1 MFKTGTYKALIK
13 GVSQQTPQ
21 EREDGQLST
30 QVNMV
35 SDIVNGLRRR
45 GGFKAQAI
53 LDVDPSSFF
62 NVIQLAGEYYV
73 QSVSKNGT
81 LSVFKLNDG
90 SLVHRSILPYLV
102 HTNKS
107 SIRTTTTR
115 NQCFILNTDK
125 VPIKVLDPTTSNPI
139 VPISNEGLGW
149 IYLTGGSSTN
159 WQSGGINATL
169 VHPILGSRTYIA
181 RGEAARFVPYTEMV
195 VRLYNNM
202 LADAV
207 LLSNFNVELTGTTIA
222 ISSKVVGSGTLVVT
236 GALSNPDPNINT
248 LTFRVSG
255 STHTVAIR
263 ADLPPTLTNNFD
275 KYVVHVLSV
284 PYMYFASRGVWEVYN
299 PAGDVLN
306 PKSAGW
312 IRIQSGA
319 FSKQYSITITQ
330 GSKPIVTYSVTTDA
344 SIAAN
349 ATSEYVATQ
358 LQTQM
363 IADSVFTSNG
373 YSVDRVGSTLA
384 ILSTSESNQLV
395 ITASGGETYIIASNA
410 SNTTNKGLLPPTL
423 SSALDGYIQSVG
435 TGDNLAYYKY
445 NHETRTWTEVGE
457 FESSYTIQNVP
468 VFWYFD
474 YDVNLAIVEALN
486 IKGRA
491 AGNDL
496 NNPVPKFIDY
506 GLTGI
511 GSYQSRLVL
520 LSGSYVYLS
529 KSTDPTVFMRTTVTE
544 LLDTDPIEVSATSLS
559 NAQFE
564 YAVPFNKDLILV
576 AQNQQAVIPNNS
588 TVLTPKTAAIYPT
601 TTTDISLACEPT
613 VIARSLYYVY
623 QRTTEFYQV
632 GEFLPSPYTD
642 SQYTTQSTTDHLPLY
657 AEDVCTSMSGSTA
670 SNIACFSSDSPEV
683 LVNQYYWAGDERPL
697 MCYHKWVL
705 PRNVMY
711 NTQVGSTTVF
721 LVADGDKTLVVST
734 DIQLNQ
740 LGTKPVPFLDL
751 YQYIEIDSTGVGI
764 KPEYLPEGDL
774 VAVIY
779 DSLNQRHSEVAFT
792 VDGDTIL
799 CKYTGTIAIGLRY
812 PSEFTITPPFLR
824 DANGNVVAGSK
835 TTIHSLNFTLRSTGK
850 YKYTVL
856 DTYGYVADT
865 DSSGVMWSEVDLGYT
880 WIGSVVNSVV
890 PCRTRLN
897 STEVVLSTQS
907 TTDLNVTTVEFS
919 LRVPDRDIKRRR

>member
-1 MFKTGTYKALIK
+1 MFKTGTYKPLVR

-45 GGFKAQAI
+45 GGFKAQAV

-73 QSVSKNGT
+73 QSVATDGT
-81 LSVFKLNDG
+81 LSIFKLSDG
-90 SLVHRSILPYLV
+90 TLVHRSILPYLV

-125 VPIKVLDPTTSNPI
+125 VPTKVLAPTPSNPV
-139 VPISNEGLGW
+139 VPVSDDDLGW
-149 IYLTGGSSTN
+149 IYLTGGYTGGESY
-159 WQSGGINATL
+159 GINAT
-169 VHPILGSRTYIA
+169 VTHPTIGTKVYYSRGTRHYPIYHA
-181 RGEAARFVPYTEMV
+181 EMAQ
-195 VRLYNNM
+195 RLYYNM
-202 LADAV
+202 LSDTS
-207 LLSNFNVELTGTTIA
+207 LTTNFDVTLVGTTIA
-222 ISSKVVGSGTLVVT
+222 IKAKVLGGGVLSVVGSLYNAGQY
-236 GALSNPDPNINT
+236 NT
-248 LTFRVSG
+248 LTFQDSK
-255 STHTVAIR
+255 STHTAVNRTDI
-263 ADLPPTLTNNFD
+263 PPTLPPSFD
-275 KYVVHVLSV
+275 RYIITVGVI
-284 PYMYFASRGVWEVYN
+284 PYMYSGTRGVWEVYN
-299 PAGDVLN
+299 PAGDVIN
-306 PKSAGW
+306 PKGAGW
-312 IRIQSGA
+312 IRVQSGA
-319 FSKQYSITITQ
+319 FSKQYSVTITQ
-330 GSKPIVTYSVTTDA
+330 GTKPTLTYSVTTDA
-344 SIAAN
+344 GVAAN
-349 ATSEYVATQ
+349 ATSEYVV
-358 LQTQM
+358 TQM
-363 IADSVFTSNG
+363 QSQMTADTVFVSNG

-384 ILSTSESNQLV
+384 ILSTSNDKQLV
-395 ITASGGETYIIASNA
+395 ITASGGETYIVASNA
-410 SNTTNKGLLPPTL
+410 SNTQNKGLLPPTL

-445 NHETRTWTEVGE
+445 DHDTRNWAEVGE
-457 FESSYTIQNVP
+457 FEGAYSIQNAP
-468 VFWYFD
+468 VFWYYD
-474 YDVNLAIVEALN
+474 YDANLAVVEALN

-491 AGNDL
+491 AGNDI
-496 NNPVPKFIDY
+496 NNPVPKFLDY

-511 GSYQSRLVL
+511 GAYQSRLVL
-520 LSGSYVYLS
+520 LSGAYVYLS

-564 YAVPFNKDLILV
+564 YAVPFNKDLLLV

-623 QRTTEFYQV
+623 QRTLEYYQV

-657 AEDVCTSMSGSTA
+657 AEGVCTSMSGSTA

-697 MCYHKWVL
+697 MCYHKWEL

-711 NTQVGSTTVF
+711 NTQVGSSTVL
-721 LVADGDKTLVVST
+721 LVADTDKTIVLST

-740 LGTKPVPFLDL
+740 LGNKPIPYLDM
-751 YQYIEIDSTGVGI
+751 YQYVTITDGVGVT
-764 KPEYLPEGDL
+764 PQYMPEGDL

-792 VDGDTIL
+792 VVGEVIT
-799 CKYTGTIAIGLRY
+799 CKYNGVIAIGLRY
-812 PSEFTITPPFLR
+812 DSEFTITPPFLR
-824 DANGNVVAGSK
+824 DANGNVVAGAK

-865 DSSGVMWSEVDLGYT
+865 NSSGVTWSEVDLGYT
-880 WIGSVVNSVV
+880 WVGSVVNSVV

-897 STEVVLSTQS
+897 STEVILSTQS

>member
-45 GGFKAQAI
+45 AGFRMQAV
-53 LDVDPSSFF
+53 LDVNPNSFF
-62 NVIQLAGEYYV
+62 NITQLAGEYYA
-73 QSVSKNGT
+73 QSVEQDGT
-81 LSVFKLNDG
+81 FSIFKLNDG
-90 SLVHRSILPYLV
+90 TRIHQSKRPYLE
-102 HTNKS
+102 HTKKS
-107 SIRTTTTR
+107 SIRSTITR
-115 NQCFILNTDK
+115 NQCFLLNTDK
-125 VPIKVLDPTTSNPI
+125 VPVKELLPSTANPVDPINNDDLGWAYISAGSSGAVGGGLRLTVNRPDIGTVSVSSTRESWAAVPYDDMVTRLYNAATSNP
-139 VPISNEGLGW
+139 
-149 IYLTGGSSTN
+149 
-159 WQSGGINATL
+159 
-169 VHPILGSRTYIA
+169 
-181 RGEAARFVPYTEMV
+181 
-195 VRLYNNM
+195 
-202 LADAV
+202 V
-207 LLSNFNVELTGTTIA
+207 LSANFNIYKIGATTIA
-222 ISSKVVGSGTLVVT
+222 FESKVIGSGITKVT
-236 GALSNPDPNINT
+236 ITKLGSSNYTYTASDVH
-248 LTFRVSG
+248 TFSKRS
-255 STHTVAIR
+255 
-263 ADLPPTLTNNFD
+263 DLPPTLNSSFD
-275 KYVVHVLSV
+275 KYLVTAGVLK
-284 PYMYFASRGVWEVYN
+284 YMYRSTRSTWEVYN
-299 PAGDVLN
+299 DILN
-306 PKSAGW
+306 DSDPKKAGW
-312 IRIQSGA
+312 VKILTGA
-319 FSKQYSITITQ
+319 FSKQYSVTITQ
-330 GSKPIVTYSVTTDA
+330 GDNPVLTFSVTTDTTT
-344 SIAAN
+344 AAE
-349 ATSEYVATQ
+349 ATAEYVATN
-358 LQTQM
+358 
-363 IADSVFTSNG
+363 IADQMVASSTFNTH
-373 YSVDRVGSTLA
+373 YSVEREGTMLA
-384 ILSTSESNQLV
+384 IISNSEVSQLV
-395 ITASGGETYIIASNA
+395 VTSTGGETYLVSSNA
-410 SNTTNKGLLPPTL
+410 SNTANKNFLP
-423 SSALDGYIQSVG
+423 SSLPAVLDGYIQSVG
-435 TGDNLAYYKY
+435 TGENLAYFKY
-445 NHETRTWTEVGE
+445 NKEAHNWAEVGKYE
-457 FESSYTIQNVP
+457 ARYTIQNTP
-468 VFWYFD
+468 VYWYFD
-474 YDVNLAIVEALN
+474 YGTDQAVVESLD
-486 IKGRA
+486 IQGRT
-491 AGNDL
+491 AGDDN
-496 NNPVPKFIDY
+496 NNPLPKFLDY
-506 GLTGI
+506 GITGI
-511 GSYQSRLVL
+511 GAYQSRLVL
-520 LSGSYVYLS
+520 LSGAYVYLS
-529 KSTDPTVFMRTTVTE
+529 KSTDPTVFMRSTVTE
-544 LLDTDPIEVSATSLS
+544 LLDTDAIEVSATSLS

-601 TTTDISLACEPT
+601 TTTEISLACQPS

-623 QRTTEFYQV
+623 QRTLDFYQV

-657 AEDVCTSMSGSTA
+657 AEGVCTSMSGSTA
-670 SNIACFSSDSPEV
+670 SNIACFSSDSPDV
-683 LVNQYYWAGDERPL
+683 LINQYYWAGDERPL

-711 NTQVGSTTVF
+711 NTQVSSTTVL

-751 YQYIEIDSTGVGI
+751 YQYVEIDSTGVGI

-792 VDGDTIL
+792 IDGDTIL
-799 CKYTGTIAIGLRY
+799 CKYRGTIAIGLRY
-812 PSEFTITPPFLR
+812 HSEFTITPPFLR

-897 STEVVLSTQS
+897 STEVILSTQS

>member
-45 GGFKAQAI
+45 AGFRMQAA
-53 LDVDPSSFF
+53 LDVNPNSFF
-62 NVIQLAGEYYV
+62 NVTQLAGEYYV
-73 QSVSKNGT
+73 QAVQSDGT
-81 LSVFKLNDG
+81 LSIYRLNTG
-90 SLVHRSILPYLV
+90 ELV
-102 HTNKS
+102 HTSNMPYLAHTNKT
-107 SIRTTTTR
+107 SIRTAITR
-115 NQCFILNTDK
+115 NQCFILNTEK
-125 VPIKVLDPTTSNPI
+125 VPTTALVPT
-139 VPISNEGLGW
+139 
-149 IYLTGGSSTN
+149 STN
-159 WQSGGINATL
+159 PVIPIDSKNVGWVYFISGLVPSVSSRSVTVTHPTVGTRVYTTTRLTSTESYVTTCDSIFAQMIADTTL
-169 VHPILGSRTYIA
+169 TTH
-181 RGEAARFVPYTEMV
+181 MNV
-195 VRLYNNM
+195 VK
-202 LADAV
+202 
-207 LLSNFNVELTGTTIA
+207 TGTV
-222 ISSKVVGSGTLVVT
+222 ISVTVKVASATQVVVTYSQTGASSIVFSYSGTTHVVT
-236 GALSNPDPNINT
+236 KRS
-248 LTFRVSG
+248 
-255 STHTVAIR
+255 
-263 ADLPPTLTNNFD
+263 DLPPTLPSTFD
-275 KYVVHVLSV
+275 KYLV
-284 PYMYFASRGVWEVYN
+284 GVGGGISYIYDAVRNVWSLYDET
-299 PAGDVLN
+299 PDEIN
-306 PKSAGW
+306 PKKAGW
-312 IRIQSGA
+312 VKVLTGA
-319 FSKQYSITITQ
+319 FSKQYSVSISQDGNPLLTF
-330 GSKPIVTYSVTTDA
+330 SVTTHA
-344 SIAAN
+344 STAAG
-349 ATSEYVATQ
+349 ATSEYIATD
-358 LQTQM
+358 LENQM
-363 IADSVFTSNG
+363 AASPTFNTY
-373 YSVDRVGSTLA
+373 YSVVREGTMLA
-384 ILSTSESNQLV
+384 IISKSEAYQLV
-395 ITASGGETYIIASNA
+395 VTATGGDTYIIASNA
-410 SNTTNKGLLPPTL
+410 SNTQNKASLPAALPKV
-423 SSALDGYIQSVG
+423 LDGYIQSVG
-435 TGDNLAYYKY
+435 TGGNLAYFKY
-445 NHETRTWTEVGE
+445 SYDLHNWEEVGV
-457 FESSYTIQNVP
+457 FEPRYTIQNTP
-468 VFWYFD
+468 VYWYFD
-474 YDVNLAIVEALN
+474 YGTDQAVVESLD
-486 IKGRA
+486 IQGRT
-491 AGNDL
+491 AGDDS
-496 NNPVPKFIDY
+496 NNPLPKFLDY
-506 GLTGI
+506 GITGI
-511 GSYQSRLVL
+511 GAYQSRLVL
-520 LSGSYVYLS
+520 LSGAYVYLS
-529 KSTDPTVFMRTTVTE
+529 KSTDPTVFMRSTVTE
-544 LLDTDPIEVSATSLS
+544 LLDTDAIEISATSLS

-564 YAVPFNKDLILV
+564 YAVPFNKDLVLV

-601 TTTDISLACEPT
+601 TTTEISLACQPS

-623 QRTTEFYQV
+623 QRTLDFYQV

-657 AEDVCTSMSGSTA
+657 AEGVCTSMSGSTA
-670 SNIACFSSDSPEV
+670 SNIACFSSDSPDV
-683 LVNQYYWAGDERPL
+683 LINQYYWAGDERPL

-705 PRNVMY
+705 PRDVMY

-751 YQYIEIDSTGVGI
+751 YQYVEIDSTGVGI

-856 DTYGYVADT
+856 DTYGHVADT

-897 STEVVLSTQS
+897 STEVILSTQS

>member
-45 GGFKAQAI
+45 AGFRMQAA
-53 LDVDPSSFF
+53 LDVNPNSFF
-62 NVIQLAGEYYV
+62 NITQLAGEYYA
-73 QSVSKNGT
+73 QSVEQDGT
-81 LSVFKLNDG
+81 FSIFKLNDG
-90 SLVHRSILPYLV
+90 TLVHQSKRPYLE
-102 HTNKS
+102 HTKKS
-107 SIRTTTTR
+107 SIRTAITR
-115 NQCFILNTDK
+115 NQCFILNTEK
-125 VPIKVLDPTTSNPI
+125 VPVKELLPSTANPI
-139 VPISNEGLGW
+139 VPINNADLGW
-149 IYLTGGSSTN
+149 AYISAGAFMGAGGGLQINVNRPDIGTVSVSFTRYSWDTIGYGDMVTG
-159 WQSGGINATL
+159 
-169 VHPILGSRTYIA
+169 
-181 RGEAARFVPYTEMV
+181 
-195 VRLYNNM
+195 LYNAATANTI
-202 LADAV
+202 LTN
-207 LLSNFNVELTGTTIA
+207 SFNIYKIGATTIA
-222 ISSKVVGSGTLVVT
+222 FKSKVLGSGVT
-236 GALSNPDPNINT
+236 TVTINNLGSSGYTCTASNDH
-248 LTFRVSG
+248 TFSKRS
-255 STHTVAIR
+255 
-263 ADLPPTLTNNFD
+263 DLPPALNSSFD
-275 KYVVHVLSV
+275 KYLVIVGTLK
-284 PYMYFASRGVWEVYN
+284 YMYRSTRSTWEVYN
-299 PAGDVLN
+299 AIVNDSD
-306 PKSAGW
+306 PKKAGW
-312 IRIQSGA
+312 IKVLTGA
-319 FSKQYSITITQ
+319 FSKQYSVTVTQ
-330 GSKPIVTYSVTTDA
+330 GTNPVLTFSVTTH
-344 SIAAN
+344 STTAAE
-349 ATSEYVATQ
+349 ATAEYVATNIEN
-358 LQTQM
+358 QM
-363 IADSVFTSNG
+363 IASSTFNTH
-373 YSVDRVGSTLA
+373 YSVVREGTMLA
-384 ILSTSESNQLV
+384 IISNSEVSQLV
-395 ITASGGETYIIASNA
+395 VTSTGGETYLVSSNA
-410 SNTTNKGLLPPTL
+410 SNTANKNLLP
-423 SSALDGYIQSVG
+423 SSLPVALDGYIQSVG
-435 TGDNLAYYKY
+435 TGDNLAYFKY
-445 NHETRTWTEVGE
+445 NSEPHNWSEVGKYE
-457 FESSYTIQNVP
+457 ARYTIQNTP
-468 VFWYFD
+468 VYWYFD
-474 YDVNLAIVEALN
+474 YGTDQAVVESLD
-486 IKGRA
+486 IQGRT
-491 AGNDL
+491 AGDDN
-496 NNPVPKFIDY
+496 NNPIPKFLDY
-506 GLTGI
+506 GITGI
-511 GSYQSRLVL
+511 GAYQSRLVL
-520 LSGSYVYLS
+520 LSGAYVYLS
-529 KSTDPTVFMRTTVTE
+529 KSTDPTVFMRSTVTE
-544 LLDTDPIEVSATSLS
+544 LLDTDAIEVSATSLS

-601 TTTDISLACEPT
+601 TTTEISLACQPS

-623 QRTTEFYQV
+623 QRTLDFYQV

-657 AEDVCTSMSGSTA
+657 AEGVCTSMSGSTA
-670 SNIACFSSDSPEV
+670 SNIACFSSDSPDV
-683 LVNQYYWAGDERPL
+683 LINQYYWAGDERPL

-711 NTQVGSTTVF
+711 NTQVGSATVF

-751 YQYIEIDSTGVGI
+751 YQYVEIDSTGVGV
-764 KPEYLPEGDL
+764 KPAYLPEGDL

-779 DSLNQRHSEVAFT
+779 DNLNQRHSEVAFT
-792 VDGDTIL
+792 VEGDTIL

-865 DSSGVMWSEVDLGYT
+865 NSSGVMWSEVDLGYT

-897 STEVVLSTQS
+897 STEVILSTQS

>member
-30 QVNMV
+30 QVNML

-45 GGFKAQAI
+45 GGLKLQAV
-53 LDVDPSSFF
+53 LDTPPDSFF
-62 NVIQLAGEYYV
+62 NVLQLSGEYYV
-73 QSVSKNGT
+73 QSVSKDGT
-81 LSVFKLNDG
+81 LRIFRLNTG
-90 SLVHRSILPYLV
+90 EVVHTSNIPYLV
-102 HTNKS
+102 NESKA
-107 SIRTTTTR
+107 SIRSTITR
-115 NQCFILNTDK
+115 NQCFLLNTDK
-125 VPIKVLDPTTSNPI
+125 VPTKVTVAASTIPTKGSVENNTFAWVHYTAGTYNVSNTVNTRDTVSIRTVGIPDIDLTWLYFGNNLTITPKERAGIIYDQAVASTLFNTHYNISVSGDTLSIWGKNPTTAK
-139 VPISNEGLGW
+139 VVV
-149 IYLTGGSSTN
+149 TATN
-159 WQSGGINATL
+159 T
-169 VHPILGSRTYIA
+169 
-181 RGEAARFVPYTEMV
+181 RG
-195 VRLYNNM
+195 
-202 LADAV
+202 DAV
-207 LLSNFNVELTGTTIA
+207 TY
-222 ISSKVVGSGTLVVT
+222 
-236 GALSNPDPNINT
+236 
-248 LTFRVSG
+248 SG
-255 STHTVAIR
+255 STTVFDR
-263 ADLPPTLTNNFD
+263 AKVPSTLDTAYTGYF
-275 KYVVHVLSV
+275 VLLNTV
-284 PYMYFASRGVWEVYN
+284 PQSTIIYDGTRKVWRTPNE
-299 PAGDVLN
+299 DITDTN
-306 PKSAGW
+306 PKKYGW
-312 IRIQSGA
+312 VRIMTGA
-319 FSKQYSITITQ
+319 FSKQYSITIAQ
-330 GSKPIVTYSVTTDA
+330 GTNPVLTFSVTTHA
-344 SIAAN
+344 STAAN
-349 ATSEYVATQ
+349 ATAEYVATE
-358 LQTQM
+358 LKTQM
-363 IADSVFTSNG
+363 NNSVQFNSY
-373 YSVDRVGSTLA
+373 YSVLQEGAV
-384 ILSTSESNQLV
+384 LV
-395 ITASGGETYIIASNA
+395 ITADSADNQVVVTNTGGDTYITSSNA
-410 SNTTNKGLLPPTL
+410 SNTTNRNLLPPL
-423 SSALDGYIQSVG
+423 LPNALDGYIMSVG
-435 TGDNLAYYKY
+435 SEDNLAYYRY
-445 NHETRTWTEVGE
+445 NFSTRNWSEVGA
-457 FESSYTIQNVP
+457 FEPRYTIQNTP

-474 YDVNLAIVEALN
+474 YGLEAAIVDTLD
-486 IKGRA
+486 IQGRN
-491 AGNDL
+491 AGNET
-496 NNPVPKFIDY
+496 NNPLPKFLDY
-506 GLTGI
+506 GITGI
-511 GSYQSRLVL
+511 SAYQSRLVL

-529 KSTDPTVFMRTTVTE
+529 KSSDPSVFMRTTVTE
-544 LLDTDPIEVSATSLS
+544 LLDSDPMEVSATSLS

-564 YAVPFNKDLILV
+564 YAVPFNKDLVLV

-588 TVLTPKTAAIYPT
+588 TVLTPKTVAIYPT
-601 TTTDISLACEPT
+601 TTTEISLACQPS

-623 QRTTEFYQV
+623 QRTLDFYQV

-657 AEDVCTSMSGSTA
+657 AEGVCTSMSGSTA
-670 SNIACFSSDSPEV
+670 SNIACFSSDSPDV
-683 LVNQYYWAGDERPL
+683 LINQYYWAGDERPL

-751 YQYIEIDSTGVGI
+751 YQYVEIDSTGVGT
-764 KPEYLPEGDL
+764 KPTYLPEGDL

-792 VDGDTIL
+792 VEGDTIL

-812 PSEFTITPPFLR
+812 HSEFTITPPFLR

-856 DTYGYVADT
+856 DTYGYVVDT

-897 STEVVLSTQS
+897 STEVILSTQS

>member
-45 GGFKAQAI
+45 GGFKAQAV

-73 QSVSKNGT
+73 QSVSKRGT
-81 LSVFKLNDG
+81 LSIFKLNDG
-90 SLVHRSILPYLV
+90 TLVHRSTLPYLE

-125 VPIKVLDPTTSNPI
+125 VPNKVLDPTPSNPI
-139 VPISNEGLGW
+139 VPISDDDLGW
-149 IYLTGGSSTN
+149 IYITGGYTGGTSY
-159 WQSGGINATL
+159 GINVVITHPTL
-169 VHPILGSRTYIA
+169 GTKTYYA
-181 RGEAARFVPYTEMV
+181 RGTRVYQIFHAEMTQ
-195 VRLYNNM
+195 RLYSNM
-202 LADAV
+202 ISDT
-207 LLSNFNVELTGTTIA
+207 ELTTNFDVTLIGTTITIKA
-222 ISSKVVGSGTLVVT
+222 KVIGGGVLSVVG
-236 GALSNPDPNINT
+236 ALYNAGQYNT
-248 LTFRVSG
+248 MTFKDSKA
-255 STHTVAIR
+255 THTAVNRVDI
-263 ADLPPTLTNNFD
+263 PPTLPASFD
-275 KYVVHVLSV
+275 KYIITVGVI
-284 PYMYFASRGVWEVYN
+284 PYMYSGSRAVWEVYN
-299 PAGDVLN
+299 PAGDVIN
-306 PKSAGW
+306 PKGAGW
-312 IRIQSGA
+312 IRVQSGA
-319 FSKQYSITITQ
+319 FSKQYSVTITQ
-330 GSKPIVTYSVTTDA
+330 GTKPTLTYSVTTDA
-344 SIAAN
+344 GVAAN

-358 LQTQM
+358 MQSQM
-363 IADSVFTSNG
+363 TTDPVFVSNG

-384 ILSTSESNQLV
+384 ILSTTNDKQLV
-395 ITASGGETYIIASNA
+395 ITASGGETYIVASNA
-410 SNTTNKGLLPPTL
+410 SNTQNKGLLPPTL

-435 TGDNLAYYKY
+435 TGGNLAYYKY
-445 NHETRTWTEVGE
+445 DHDTRNWAEVGE
-457 FESSYTIQNVP
+457 FEGAYSIQNAP
-468 VFWYFD
+468 VFWYYD
-474 YDVNLAIVEALN
+474 YDANLAVVEALN

-491 AGNDL
+491 AGNDI
-496 NNPVPKFIDY
+496 NNPVPKFLDY

-511 GSYQSRLVL
+511 GAYHSRLVL
-520 LSGSYVYLS
+520 LSGAYVYLS

-544 LLDTDPIEVSATSLS
+544 LLDTDPIEVSATALS

-564 YAVPFNKDLILV
+564 YAVPFNKDLVLV

-601 TTTDISLACEPT
+601 TTTDISLACQPS

-623 QRTTEFYQV
+623 QRTLEYYQV

-657 AEDVCTSMSGSTA
+657 AEGVCTSMSGSTA
-670 SNIACFSSDSPEV
+670 SNIACFSSDSPDV
-683 LVNQYYWAGDERPL
+683 LINQYYWAGDERPL

-751 YQYIEIDSTGVGI
+751 YQYVEIDSTGVGT
-764 KPEYLPEGDL
+764 KPTYLPKGDL

-792 VDGDTIL
+792 VEGATIL

-812 PSEFTITPPFLR
+812 HSEFTITPPFLR

-856 DTYGYVADT
+856 DTYGYVTDT
-865 DSSGVMWSEVDLGYT
+865 DSAGVMWSEVDLGYT

-897 STEVVLSTQS
+897 STEVTLSTQS

>member
-45 GGFKAQAI
+45 AGFRMQAV
-53 LDVDPSSFF
+53 LDVNPNSFF
-62 NVIQLAGEYYV
+62 NITQLSGEYYV
-73 QSVSKNGT
+73 QSVEQDGT
-81 LSVFKLNDG
+81 FSIFKLNDG
-90 SLVHRSILPYLV
+90 TRIHQSKRPYLE
-102 HTNKS
+102 HTKKS
-107 SIRTTTTR
+107 SIRSTITR
-115 NQCFILNTDK
+115 NQCFLLNTDK
-125 VPIKVLDPTTSNPI
+125 VPVKELLPSTANPV
-139 VPISNEGLGW
+139 VPINNDDLGW
-149 IYLTGGSSTN
+149 AYISAGASKGTGNGLQLNVNRPDIGTVSVSATAGN
-159 WQSGGINATL
+159 WDT
-169 VHPILGSRTYIA
+169 VHYD
-181 RGEAARFVPYTEMV
+181 EMV
-195 VRLYNNM
+195 TRLYN
-202 LADAV
+202 AV
-207 LLSNFNVELTGTTIA
+207 TANTVLSANFNIYKIGATTIA
-222 ISSKVVGSGTLVVT
+222 FESKVIGSGVT
-236 GALSNPDPNINT
+236 KVTITKLGSSSYTYTASDVH
-248 LTFRVSG
+248 TFSKRS
-255 STHTVAIR
+255 
-263 ADLPPTLTNNFD
+263 DLPPTLNSSFD
-275 KYVVHVLSV
+275 KYLVTVDTIQ
-284 PYMYFASRGVWEVYN
+284 YMYRSTRSTWEVYN
-299 PAGDVLN
+299 TILN
-306 PKSAGW
+306 DIDPKKAGW
-312 IRIQSGA
+312 VKILTGA
-319 FSKQYSITITQ
+319 FSKQYSVTITQ
-330 GSKPIVTYSVTTDA
+330 GTNPVLTFSTTTH
-344 SIAAN
+344 SSTAAE
-349 ATSEYVATQ
+349 ATAEYVATD
-358 LQTQM
+358 LETKM
-363 IADSVFTSNG
+363 SASTEFTSRYTVIRSG
-373 YSVDRVGSTLA
+373 TILA
-384 ILSTSESNQLV
+384 ILSNSATNQLV
-395 ITASGGETYIIASNA
+395 VTSTGGDTYLVSSNA
-410 SNTTNKGLLPPTL
+410 SNTANKNLLP
-423 SSALDGYIQSVG
+423 SSLPDVLDGYIQSVG
-435 TGDNLAYYKY
+435 TGENLAYFKY
-445 NHETRTWTEVGE
+445 NKEAHNWTEVGKYE
-457 FESSYTIQNVP
+457 ARYTIQNTP
-468 VFWYFD
+468 VYWYFD
-474 YDVNLAIVEALN
+474 YGTDQAVVESLD
-486 IKGRA
+486 IQGRT
-491 AGNDL
+491 AGDDN
-496 NNPVPKFIDY
+496 NNPLPKFLDY
-506 GLTGI
+506 GITGM
-511 GSYQSRLVL
+511 GAYQSRLVF
-520 LSGSYVYLS
+520 LSGAYVYLS
-529 KSTDPTVFMRTTVTE
+529 KSTDPTVFMRSTVTE
-544 LLDTDPIEVSATSLS
+544 LLDTDSIEVSATSLS

-601 TTTDISLACEPT
+601 TTTEISLACQPS

-623 QRTTEFYQV
+623 QRTLDFYQV

-657 AEDVCTSMSGSTA
+657 AEGVCTSMSGSTA
-670 SNIACFSSDSPEV
+670 SNIACFSSDSPDV
-683 LVNQYYWAGDERPL
+683 LINQYYWAGDERPL

-751 YQYIEIDSTGVGI
+751 YQYVEIDSTGVGT
-764 KPEYLPEGDL
+764 KPTYLPEGDL

-880 WIGSVVNSVV
+880 WVGSVVNSVV

-897 STEVVLSTQS
+897 STEVILSTQS

>member
-30 QVNMV
+30 QVNML
-35 SDIVNGLRRR
+35 SDVVNGLRRR
-45 GGFKAQAI
+45 GGLKLQAV
-53 LDVDPSSFF
+53 LDTPPDSFF
-62 NVIQLAGEYYV
+62 NVTQLSGEYYV
-73 QSVSKNGT
+73 QSVSKDGT
-81 LSVFKLNDG
+81 LRIFRLNT
-90 SLVHRSILPYLV
+90 SEVVHTSNIPYLV
-102 HTNKS
+102 HESKA
-107 SIRTTTTR
+107 SIRSTITR
-115 NQCFILNTDK
+115 NQCFILNTEK
-125 VPIKVLDPTTSNPI
+125 TPTTVPVPTESNPI
-139 VPISNEGLGW
+139 TPIDNTGITW
-149 IYLTGGSSTN
+149 VTLTGGAANRT
-159 WQSGGINATL
+159 GGISLTVTHPSLGTPKTYTGTGATL
-169 VHPILGSRTYIA
+169 DYSDYMYVVNLLYSR
-181 RGEAARFVPYTEMV
+181 MV
-195 VRLYNNM
+195 LDTALTDKFDV
-202 LADAV
+202 
-207 LLSNFNVELTGTTIA
+207 FLTGATVSLKYKGTTSTRVTLSAVKYNAGDAGSITWELCPDNQTV
-222 ISSKVVGSGTLVVT
+222 SSVGK
-236 GALSNPDPNINT
+236 
-248 LTFRVSG
+248 
-255 STHTVAIR
+255 
-263 ADLPPTLTNNFD
+263 LPAGLPSVFD
-275 KYVVHVLSV
+275 KYSMTVGVT
-284 PYMYFASRGVWEVYN
+284 PYIYDGTRSLWTIYDNMIDEI
-299 PAGDVLN
+299 N

-312 IRIQSGA
+312 IRIQTGA
-319 FSKQYSITITQ
+319 FSKQYSVSIAQ
-330 GSKPIVTYSVTTDA
+330 GSNPVLTYSVTTDP
-344 SIAAN
+344 SNAAN
-349 ATSEYVATQ
+349 ATSEYVATS
-358 LQTQM
+358 LYNKM
-363 IADSVFTSNG
+363 VADSAFTAL
-373 YSVDRVGSTLA
+373 YSAEREGTMLA
-384 ILSTSESNQLV
+384 VLSDNSDSQLV
-395 ITASGGETYIIASNA
+395 VTATGGDTYLVASNA
-410 SNTTNKGLLPPTL
+410 SNTSNKGLLPPSL
-423 SSALDGYIQSVG
+423 PSALDGYIQSVG

-445 NHETRTWTEVGE
+445 EHKLRNWREVGVYE
-457 FESSYTIQNVP
+457 PRYTIQNTP
-468 VFWYFD
+468 IFWYFD
-474 YDVNLAIVEALN
+474 YGTESAVVAPLDIE
-486 IKGRA
+486 GRSS
-491 AGNDL
+491 GNDA
-496 NNPVPKFIDY
+496 NNPMPKFLDY
-506 GLTGI
+506 GITGI
-511 GSYQSRLVL
+511 GAYQSRLVL
-520 LSGSYVYLS
+520 LSGAYVYLS
-529 KSTDPTVFMRTTVTE
+529 KSTDPTVFMRSTVTE
-544 LLDTDPIEVSATSLS
+544 LLDTDAIEVSATSLS

-564 YAVPFNKDLILV
+564 YAVPFNKDLVLV

-601 TTTDISLACEPT
+601 TTTDISLACQPS

-623 QRTTEFYQV
+623 QRTLDFYQV

-657 AEDVCTSMSGSTA
+657 AAGVCTSMSGSTA
-670 SNIACFSSDSPEV
+670 SNIACFSSDSTDV
-683 LVNQYYWAGDERPL
+683 LINQYYWAGDERPL

-751 YQYIEIDSTGVGI
+751 YQYVEIDSTGVGT
-764 KPEYLPEGDL
+764 KPMYLPEGDL

-792 VDGDTIL
+792 VEGDTIL
-799 CKYTGTIAIGLRY
+799 CKYTGTIAIGFRY

>member
-1 MFKTGTYKALIK
+1 MFKTGTYKPLVR

-45 GGFKAQAI
+45 GGFKAQAV

-73 QSVSKNGT
+73 QSVSKSGT
-81 LSVFKLNDG
+81 LSIFKLNDG
-90 SLVHRSILPYLV
+90 TLVHRSTLPYLE

-125 VPIKVLDPTTSNPI
+125 VPNKVLDPTPSNPI
-139 VPISNEGLGW
+139 VPISDDDLGW
-149 IYLTGGSSTN
+149 VYISKGTAAGSPNGISLTVS
-159 WQSGGINATL
+159 
-169 VHPILGSRTYIA
+169 HPTFGTRGYTAKAVYFDRPIA
-181 RGEAARFVPYTEMV
+181 FTEIAQI
-195 VRLYNNM
+195 LYNNIM
-202 LADAV
+202 ADT
-207 LLSNFNVELTGTTIA
+207 SLTTHIDVTKIGSTIA
-222 ISSKVVGSGTLVVT
+222 FKAKVLGGGVLSAVATVLNPSAQYNTLVCT
-236 GALSNPDPNINT
+236 S
-248 LTFRVSG
+248 SG
-255 STHTVAIR
+255 STHTLPTR
-263 ADLPPTLTNNFD
+263 TDLPPTLPSTFD
-275 KYVVHVLSV
+275 KYIATVGTL
-284 PYMYFASRGVWEVYN
+284 PYIYSSDTGVWGVYRTEV
-299 PAGDVLN
+299 GFIN
-306 PKSAGW
+306 PKGAGW
-312 IRIQSGA
+312 IRVQSGA
-319 FSKQYSITITQ
+319 FSKQYSVTISQ
-330 GSKPIVTYSVTTDA
+330 GTKTTLTYSVTTDA
-344 SIAAN
+344 GVAAN

-358 LQTQM
+358 MQSQM
-363 IADSVFTSNG
+363 TADPVFVSNG

-384 ILSTSESNQLV
+384 ILSTSNDKQLV
-395 ITASGGETYIIASNA
+395 ITASGGETYVVASNA
-410 SNTTNKGLLPPTL
+410 SNTQNKGLLPPTL

-445 NHETRTWTEVGE
+445 DHDTRNWTEVGE
-457 FESSYTIQNVP
+457 FEGAYSIQNAP
-468 VFWYFD
+468 VFWYYD
-474 YDVNLAIVEALN
+474 YDSNLAVVEALN

-491 AGNDL
+491 AGNDI
-496 NNPVPKFIDY
+496 NNPVPKFLDY

-511 GSYQSRLVL
+511 GAYQSRLVL
-520 LSGSYVYLS
+520 LSGAYVYLS

-564 YAVPFNKDLILV
+564 YAVPFNKDLLLV

-623 QRTTEFYQV
+623 QRTLEYYQV

-657 AEDVCTSMSGSTA
+657 AEGVCTSMSGSTA

-697 MCYHKWVL
+697 MCYHKWEL

-711 NTQVGSTTVF
+711 NTQVGSSTVL
-721 LVADGDKTLVVST
+721 LVADTDKTIVLST

-740 LGTKPVPFLDL
+740 LGNKPIPYLDM
-751 YQYIEIDSTGVGI
+751 YQYVTITDGVGVT
-764 KPEYLPEGDL
+764 PQYMPEGDL

-779 DSLNQRHSEVAFT
+779 DSLKQRHSEVAFT
-792 VDGDTIL
+792 VVDEVIT
-799 CKYTGTIAIGLRY
+799 CKYNGVIAIGLRY
-812 PSEFTITPPFLR
+812 DSEFTITPPFLR
-824 DANGNVVAGSK
+824 DANGNVVAGAK

-850 YKYTVL
+850 FRYIVR
-856 DTYGYVADT
+856 DTYGYVANT
-865 DSSGVMWSEVDLGYT
+865 NTSGVMWSEVDLGYT
-880 WIGSVVNSVV
+880 WVGSVNNSII

-897 STEVVLSTQS
+897 STEVVLSTDS
-907 TTDLNVTTVEFS
+907 TTDLNTTSVEYN